1 VSYTVEDVDRVVKE
15 GWVDED
21 GLLRTGWESLL
32 YAGKY
37 NRTVDLPGIGTAT
50 TIHDGTENDET
61 AANGYYFVFTITD
74 PDGVRTF
81 KRDGW
86 YASHYGGELDGPTF
100 EVKAVQR
107 VVTFWEESE

>member
-1 VSYTVEDVDRVVKE
+1 VTYTVADIDKAVEE
-15 GWVDED
+15 
-21 GLLRTGWESLL
+21 TGWGEGSRGWYHLL
-32 YAGKY
+32 YGARQGFA
-37 NRTVDLPGIGTAT
+37 LPGIGVITLV
-50 TIHDGTENDET
+50 HDGTDNDET
-61 AANGYYFVFTITD
+61 AANGYYIVFTITD
-74 PDGVRTF
+74 PDGGVRTF